1 MGRGDVLLMRNVL
14 VKGIVRARRI
24 VFTPLVLLGSTF
36 FLLAGKTEEPE
47 RLNGVLRT
55 FVSIV
60 PQSYIVE
67 RIGGERVLVQVLVQ
81 PGQDPHIYEPTP
93 RQMVALN
100 EADILFVTGLPFE
113 EQILSK
119 VQSTNPQLFIAHTDE
134 NVERRILEEH
144 QRDDQDAEE
153 HDNHEE
159 HHHGEPDPHIWLGPE
174 EMGIQARNIY
184 IALKEADLDHEELY
198 RKNLDTF
205 LVDLDAVDD
214 KLSVLLT
221 PYRGK
226 FFFVFHPS
234 FGYFADAYGLVQVP
248 IEIEGKSPTPKQ
260 IEALIARA
268 RKEDV
273 HIIFVQPQFD
283 KRSAEA
289 IAEAIDGAVLTIDPF
304 EKDVLRNLEDIAQK
318 IEGSLH

>member
-1 MGRGDVLLMRNVL
+1 MTGAL
-14 VKGIVRARRI
+14 
-24 VFTPLVLLGSTF
+24 S
-36 FLLAGKTEEPE
+36 
-47 RLNGVLRT
+47 T
-55 FVSIV
+55 FVSVV
-60 PQSYIVE
+60 PQSYFVE
-67 RIGGERVLVQVLVQ
+67 RIGGEQVLVQVLVK

-144 QRDDQDAEE
+144 QHVDHNAEE
-153 HDNHEE
+153 RDSHEE
-159 HHHGEPDPHIWLGPE
+159 YHHGELGPHIWLGPKE
-174 EMGIQARNIY
+174 IGIQARNIY
-184 IALKEADLDHEELY
+184 TALKEADPDHEESY
-198 RKNLDTF
+198 RKNLDSF
-205 LVDLDAVDD
+205 LADLDAVDE
-214 KLSVLLT
+214 KLSVLLA

-226 FFFVFHPS
+226 SFFVFHPS

-283 KRSAEA
+283 KRGAEA
-289 IAEAIDGAVLTIDPF
+289 IAKAIDGAVVTIDPL

-318 IEGSLH
+318 VEGSLH